1 MTHHLPR
8 ETWTG
13 ACSPCLEPA
22 FLLPNPCPVSEPSSS
37 GESPPSPA
45 KRGRLGFSRTALSV
59 AGVVVLLGFLMWFF
73 VFV

>member
-1 MTHHLPR
+1 MS
-8 ETWTG
+8 ES
-13 ACSPCLEPA
+13 SP
-22 FLLPNPCPVSEPSSS
+22 S

-45 KRGRLGFSRTALSV
+45 KQGRLGFSRTALSV